1 MDVVLEHIA
10 QLEQVVVLAV
20 LLENILQLEKVAVL
34 HVQTDQQIQVIH
46 QMPLVIVVIG
56 NVIVDI
62 IKMEV
67 VVLLVELENI
77 VAHDQVAVVQQ
88 MYDIMQIHHVAR
100 QHVQINQ
107 QTHIIHLM
115 HHLMHVVGLVMHDI
129 IKTEVLV
136 LLVELENGVAHDQ
149 LVVVI

>member
-56 NVIVDI
+56 NV
-62 IKMEV
+62 
-67 VVLLVELENI
+67 
-77 VAHDQVAVVQQ
+77 
-88 MYDIMQIHHVAR
+88 
-100 QHVQINQ
+100 
-107 QTHIIHLM
+107 
-115 HHLMHVVGLVMHDI
+115 MHDI